1 MPQPIAPVAAPTRP
15 LSRSFRRLA
24 LLFLLLVSGFV
35 AYAWYEEKDEELG
48 RLLLLSDFAARSADA
63 YFEFYRS
70 SSRWLGDELLRI
82 DALQDPRAAH
92 DLLVRFKRAHPE
104 LVAVNLVRPDGQ
116 WVASSALPPGSK
128 LPDYKRLP
136 HIWPQFRLTLER
148 EGLHVMR
155 THRALLTGAWV
166 IPLQYPVRDAG
177 GELVFVLSAGLPL
190 ANQQALWGNVRLPDG
205 ASIGLVRE
213 DGYFQSLRPAGAAE
227 AAYERPADCPVTRV
241 LATDP
246 QAQSGHFAGASDV
259 CGPGTRYGS
268 YYRLSHQPMAA
279 FVGMPRSYLWAQW
292 WARVRVPLVLFLF
305 SAAAGLGV
313 YRRGRAHQLAFER
326 ERIRSQAA
334 LMRLSRRNE
343 SILEAAGEGI
353 YGLDMEGRVMF
364 ANHAAASTLGYEVD
378 ELVGQRIH
386 PLVHHTRSD
395 GSPYPAEAC
404 PHYASLRRGVRSHVS
419 DEVFWTKSGTPV
431 PIEYTSTPIRENGRV
446 TGAVIVFRDITRRK
460 RHEALLAGEKEVLQM
475 IATSAPL
482 SEVLARLARLFESQT
497 ERKAYCCV
505 LLVDPRRDRLFVGAA
520 PSLPEALV
528 QQLDGLPLR
537 ADAPACASAA
547 AGGGRVTIA
556 GMDTDNWAPA
566 IDKIAQEHG
575 LRSCWSVP
583 IRSGG
588 EGQVLGTFNVYC
600 ADTRPPTPQELAY
613 VERAAQTAGIAI
625 QKKHAEDRLGY
636 LAHRDAL
643 TGLPNRI
650 LLQDRLHHAIV
661 HAGRRQLHLGVLYVD
676 LDRFKHVNDTLGHA
690 AGDQLLLTVARRLEE
705 SVRNVDTVA
714 RQGGD
719 EFVVILEDMAKEEDV
734 SDIAQKILT
743 AMAQPLVI
751 GQSEIFVTA
760 SIGVSLYPRD
770 GKEPVTLLKNADVA
784 MYRAKE
790 KGRNNFEFFTQEMNY
805 SSAEHFA
812 MSNRL
817 RHALERQEFRLYYQ
831 PRVDVRAGRITGAEA
846 LLRWEHPELGLVL
859 PSKFI
864 PLLED
869 TGLIVPVGEWVL
881 RTACAQNRAWRR
893 AGYSLERVAVNI
905 SGLQFRHGRLE
916 STIAR
921 VLAET
926 GLDPRGL
933 EIELTES
940 LIMQDVQATTAAIAR
955 LKKMGVS
962 VSVDDFGTGYSSL
975 SYLKRF
981 PIDTIKID
989 RLFIKELTTS
999 AEDAA
1004 IAKALIDMAHSL
1016 KIRTVAEGVE
1026 TEGQLGYLRR
1036 RRCDEV
1042 QGNYFSAPVPA
1053 EQFAKLLASRRRRL
1067 FLP

>member
-1 MPQPIAPVAAPTRP
+1 MPQPVASLAAPTQP

-24 LLFLLLVSGFV
+24 LLFLLLLSGFAV
-35 AYAWYEEKDEELG
+35 HAWYEEKSEELG
-48 RLLLLSDFAARSADA
+48 RLLQLSNFAARSADA
-63 YFEFYRS
+63 YFEFYRNEGT
-70 SSRWLGDELLRI
+70 WLGEELLRV
-82 DALQDPRAAH
+82 DALRNLAAAR
-92 DLLVRFKRAHPE
+92 DLLLRFKHAHPE
-104 LVAVNLVRPDGQ
+104 IVAINLIRPDGEMLLSTA
-116 WVASSALPPGSK
+116 VAPGSALP
-128 LPDYKRLP
+128 DYRKVP
-136 HIWPQFRLTLER
+136 HIWPQFRRTLETQ
-148 EGLHVMR
+148 GLHVMR
-155 THRALLTGAWV
+155 AHRALLTGVWV
-166 IPLQYPVRDAG
+166 IPLQFAVRDAG
-177 GELVFVLSAGLPL
+177 GDVVFVLSGGLPL
-190 ANQQALWGNVRLPDG
+190 TNQQALWRSLRLPEG
-205 ASIGLVRE
+205 ASIGLVRN
-213 DGYFQSLRPAGAAE
+213 DGYFQSMWPLQME
-227 AAYERPADCPVTRV
+227 ENVSYEQPADCPVSIA
-241 LATDP
+241 LAAGPAAT
-246 QAQSGHFAGASDV
+246 SGHFAGASEV

-268 YYRLSHQPMAA
+268 YHRLPNYPMAA
-279 FVGMPRSYLWAQW
+279 FVALPRAYFWGQW
-292 WARVRVPLVLFLF
+292 WQRVQVPLALFLF
-305 SAAAGLGV
+305 CAAAGLGV
-313 YRRGRAHQLAFER
+313 YGRARAQQLAFEH
-326 ERIRSQAA
+326 ERTHAQAT
-334 LMRLSRRNE
+334 LTRLSRRNE

-353 YGLDMEGRVMF
+353 YGLDVEGRVMF
-364 ANHAAASTLGYEVD
+364 VNYAAAHILGYEVD
-378 ELVGQRIH
+378 ELVGQEIH
-386 PLVHHTRSD
+386 PLVHHTRPD
-395 GSPYPAEAC
+395 GSPYPVETC
-404 PHYASLRRGVRSHVS
+404 PHYATLRRGVHSHLS
-419 DEVFWTKSGTPV
+419 DEVFWTKTGAAV
-431 PIEYTSTPIRENGRV
+431 PIEYTSTPIHEGGRV

-460 RHEALLAGEKEVLQM
+460 RHEALLAGEKEVLEM
-475 IATSAPL
+475 IAKSAPL
-482 SEVLARLARLFESQT
+482 PEVLAHIARLFESQS

-505 LLVDPRRDRLFVGAA
+505 LLVDPRRERLFVGAA
-520 PSLPEALV
+520 PSLPEPLV
-528 QQLDGLPLR
+528 QQLDGLPLT
-537 ADAPACASAA
+537 AGAPPCAA
-547 AGGGRVTIA
+547 AAAGGRVTIA
-556 GMDTDNWAPA
+556 GIDTEDWAPT
-566 IDKIAQEHG
+566 IRKIAQDRE

-588 EGQVLGTFNVYC
+588 DNEVLGTFNIYC
-600 ADTRPPTPQELAY
+600 PDTEPPTPQEIGSL
-613 VERAAQTAGIAI
+613 ERAAQTAGIAI
-625 QKKHAEDRLGY
+625 QKKRAEDRLGY

-661 HAGRRQLHLGVLYVD
+661 HAGRRQLHLGVLYAD

-690 AGDQLLLTVARRLEE
+690 AGDQLLMTVARRLEE

-719 EFVVILEDMAKEEDV
+719 EFVVILEDMVKEEDV

-743 AMAQPLVI
+743 ALAQPLVI
-751 GQSEIFVTA
+751 GQSEVFVTA
-760 SIGVSLYPRD
+760 SIGVSVYPRD
-770 GKEPVTLLKNADVA
+770 GKDPGALLKNADVA

-817 RHALERQEFRLYYQ
+817 RHALERHEFRLYYQ

-881 RTACAQNRAWRR
+881 RTACAQNRAWRQ
-893 AGYSLERVAVNI
+893 AGYSVERVAVNI
-905 SGLQFRHGRLE
+905 SGIQFRHGRLE

-921 VLAET
+921 ILAET
-926 GLDPRGL
+926 GLDPEGL

-940 LIMQDVQATTAAIAR
+940 LVMQDVQATTTAIAR
-955 LKKMGVS
+955 LKQMGVG

-1042 QGNYFSAPVPA
+1042 QGNYFSVPVPA
-1053 EQFAKLLASRRRRL
+1053 EEFAKLLTSRRRPSS
-1067 FLP
+1067 LP